1 MSYQRQKLKCLTLLT
16 LLVMRSSLV
25 RGEVFMSEEGGY
37 NDVVIRISE
46 DLDMNKCSNI
56 INSLKVHNQNI
67 LNNQQFC
74 SISLNVLFNVF

>member
-67 LNNQQFC
+67 LNNEQFC
-74 SISLNVLFNVF
+74 SISLNV

>member
-1 MSYQRQKLKCLTLLT
+1 M

-56 INSLKVHNQNI
+56 INSLKVHNQNM
-67 LNNQQFC
+67 LNNEQFC
-74 SISLNVLFNVF
+74 SISLNV

>member
-1 MSYQRQKLKCLTLLT
+1 M
-16 LLVMRSSLV
+16 

-67 LNNQQFC
+67 LNNEQFC
-74 SISLNVLFNVF
+74 SISLNV

>member
-67 LNNQQFC
+67 LINEQFC
-74 SISLNVLFNVF
+74 SISLNV

>member
-46 DLDMNKCSNI
+46 DLDMNKCSSI
-56 INSLKVHNQNI
+56 INSLKVHNQNM
-67 LNNQQFC
+67 LNNELFC
-74 SISLNVLFNVF
+74 SISLNV